1 MKDLYFE
8 VVSIGYWLGDKGVI
22 CDVLQPNYHYIERYK
37 IYVYGRPLSE
47 SDNPLNKLLT
57 CRNMSACL
65 NCSII
70 DLVDVAFEI
79 GFKNIISEDLD
90 KVLNYVDANLP
101 SMFENGT
108 LVVVDCNIDYTS
120 KDCVEILES
129 LFEIVYESLRD
140 DIRPISDLVVYVRL
154 NNDGFEYAKNIADW
168 GCDTF
173 KFVDDIDEK
182 AVVLY
187 ELYKYN

>member
-22 CDVLQPNYHYIERYK
+22 CDVLQPKYHYIERYK

-47 SDNPLNKLLT
+47 SDNPLNKLFT

-120 KDCVEILES
+120 KDCSEVLEN

-140 DIRPISDLVVYVRL
+140 DILRPNSDLIIYARL
-154 NNDGFEYAKNIADW
+154 NNDGFEYAKNISDW
-168 GCDTF
+168 GCDTC
-173 KFVDDIDEK
+173 KFVDDVDGK

-187 ELYKYN
+187 N